1 MTSFLQIFPLQH
13 CKHFLF
19 LSSIPCSSHLS
30 LDFIILIILCNNKS
44 WYFTLRNFLQCML
57 TVVRTKMSIL
67 LSLDW
72 VGKKIHILRQNIT
85 GSELRQQ
92 AQHYF
97 MFQVWTVIFPIC
109 YLSRFSHPLHLYF
122 QTMSSSILLAALSL
136 LGPSIP
142 PHHPVLS
149 NTFNQCYSCNI

>member
-44 WYFTLRNFLQCML
+44 WYFTLCNFLQCML

-72 VGKKIHILRQNIT
+72 VGKKIHILRQKHHWQWTEAASSTLFYVSSMDSNI
-85 GSELRQQ
+85 SYML
-92 AQHYF
+92 
-97 MFQVWTVIFPIC
+97 PIPILTSPSLVLPNNVQF
-109 YLSRFSHPLHLYF
+109 Y
-122 QTMSSSILLAALSL
+122 SSCCTLSL
-136 LGPSIP
+136 RSKYSPS
-142 PHHPVLS
+142 LS
-149 NTFNQCYSCNI
+149 CSLKHFQSVFFL